1 MAYGESFLSKVIDAN
16 DTGAFLRYD
25 IRAEHF
31 LTEAERKAYRFIK
44 DYADSNGGQAPDY
57 RTVVAECAD
66 FTYMPEVGDSFEYM
80 AKKIRNDAG
89 KVRLHSFLTGRDVSD
104 KFSELPTEEFAAWL
118 VERVEEV
125 QVSVQTKKSIGR
137 SLGELSIEMRDE
149 YNKRKEGKS
158 FRLWKT
164 PFNAL
169 NEAIGGLF
177 TGDIYGVMA
186 ESGRGK
192 SYLIIVLIDELLRQG
207 ATVLVKS
214 FELKA
219 FLWVSRLLSV
229 ATARDE
235 AFVDERTNQ
244 SVGLPNKEI
253 LAGKLEGDVESY
265 FFDILT
271 RLNEYYP
278 GKLVLQA
285 KGDRDLT
292 RSLTE
297 LERELKLRPDI
308 DVVVVDPFYGISDV
322 YGSNANK
329 TTGGAAEQAARK
341 FERIVGENDVVGIYA
356 VQATV
361 EKKTREEG
369 DREIKLP
376 TRDQVKTT
384 KALLDIATNL
394 FSFDSADGNAQ
405 LGIEK
410 GRNGAEDL
418 TVDLIALMDYGVLRE
433 LPSGEAAADQFK
445 LPF

>member
-1 MAYGESFLSKVIDAN
+1 
-16 DTGAFLRYD
+16 
-25 IRAEHF
+25 
-31 LTEAERKAYRFIK
+31 
-44 DYADSNGGQAPDY
+44 
-57 RTVVAECAD
+57 
-66 FTYMPEVGDSFEYM
+66 MPEVGDSFEYM
-80 AKKIRNDAG
+80 AKKIKNDAG

-418 TVDLIALMDYGVLRE
+418 TVDLIALMDFGVLRE

>member
-229 ATARDE
+229 ATAR
-235 AFVDERTNQ
+235 
-244 SVGLPNKEI
+244 
-253 LAGKLEGDVESY
+253 
-265 FFDILT
+265 
-271 RLNEYYP
+271 
-278 GKLVLQA
+278 
-285 KGDRDLT
+285 
-292 RSLTE
+292 
-297 LERELKLRPDI
+297 
-308 DVVVVDPFYGISDV
+308 
-322 YGSNANK
+322 
-329 TTGGAAEQAARK
+329 
-341 FERIVGENDVVGIYA
+341 
-356 VQATV
+356 
-361 EKKTREEG
+361 
-369 DREIKLP
+369 
-376 TRDQVKTT
+376 
-384 KALLDIATNL
+384 
-394 FSFDSADGNAQ
+394 
-405 LGIEK
+405 
-410 GRNGAEDL
+410 
-418 TVDLIALMDYGVLRE
+418 
-433 LPSGEAAADQFK
+433 
-445 LPF
+445 

>member
-1 MAYGESFLSKVIDAN
+1 MAYGELLLSKVIDAN

-31 LTEAERKAYRFIK
+31 PTEAERKAYRFIK

-57 RTVVAECAD
+57 RTVVAECAG

-80 AKKIRNDAG
+80 ARKIRNDAG
-89 KVRLHSFLTGRDVSD
+89 KLRLHSFLTGRDVSD
-104 KFSELPTEEFAAWL
+104 KFTELPTEEFAAWL

-137 SLGELSIEMRDE
+137 SLDELSVEMREE

-192 SYLIIVLIDELLRQG
+192 SYFIIVLIDELLRQG

-229 ATARDE
+229 ATARDK

-265 FFDILT
+265 FFDMLT

-278 GKLVLQA
+278 GKLILQA

-292 RSLTE
+292 RSLME

-308 DVVVVDPFYGISDV
+308 DAVVVDPFYGISDV

-433 LPSGEAAADQFK
+433 LPSGEAAVDQFK

>member
-1 MAYGESFLSKVIDAN
+1 MAYGESFLSKVIDTS
-16 DTGAFLRYD
+16 DTGAFIRYD

-31 LTEAERKAYRFIK
+31 PTEAERKAYRFIK

-57 RTVVAECAD
+57 RTVVAECAG

-80 AKKIRNDAG
+80 ARKVRNDAG
-89 KVRLHSFLTGRDVSD
+89 KLRLHSFLTGRDVSD
-104 KFSELPTEEFAAWL
+104 KFTELSTEEFAAWL

-137 SLGELSIEMRDE
+137 SLDELSVEMREE

-192 SYLIIVLIDELLRQG
+192 SYFIIVLIDELLRQG

-244 SVGLPNKEI
+244 SVGLPNKKI
-253 LAGKLEGDVESY
+253 LAGKLEGDVEGY
-265 FFDILT
+265 FFDMLT

-278 GKLVLQA
+278 GKLILQA

-292 RSLTE
+292 RSLME

-308 DVVVVDPFYGISDV
+308 DAVVVDPFYGISDV

-341 FERIVGENDVVGIYA
+341 FERIIGENDVVGIYA

-361 EKKTREEG
+361 EKKSREEG

>member
-1 MAYGESFLSKVIDAN
+1 MAYGESFLSKVIDTN

-25 IRAEHF
+25 LRAEHF
-31 LTEAERKAYRFIK
+31 PTEAERKAYRFIK

-57 RTVVAECAD
+57 RTVVAECAG

-104 KFSELPTEEFAAWL
+104 KFTGLPTEEFAAWL

-137 SLGELSIEMRDE
+137 SLDELSDEMREE

-177 TGDIYGVMA
+177 TGDIYGIMA

-207 ATVLVKS
+207 ATILVKS

-253 LAGKLEGDVESY
+253 LAGKLEGEVESY
-265 FFDILT
+265 FFEMLT

>member
-1 MAYGESFLSKVIDAN
+1 
-16 DTGAFLRYD
+16 
-25 IRAEHF
+25 
-31 LTEAERKAYRFIK
+31 
-44 DYADSNGGQAPDY
+44 
-57 RTVVAECAD
+57 
-66 FTYMPEVGDSFEYM
+66 MPEVGDSFEYM

-104 KFSELPTEEFAAWL
+104 KFTGLPTEEFAAWL

-137 SLGELSIEMRDE
+137 SLDELSDEMREE

-177 TGDIYGVMA
+177 TGDIYGIMA

-207 ATVLVKS
+207 ATILVKS

-253 LAGKLEGDVESY
+253 LAGKLEGEVESY
-265 FFDILT
+265 FFEMLT

>member
-1 MAYGESFLSKVIDAN
+1 M
-16 DTGAFLRYD
+16 
-25 IRAEHF
+25 
-31 LTEAERKAYRFIK
+31 
-44 DYADSNGGQAPDY
+44 
-57 RTVVAECAD
+57 
-66 FTYMPEVGDSFEYM
+66 
-80 AKKIRNDAG
+80 
-89 KVRLHSFLTGRDVSD
+89 SD
-104 KFSELPTEEFAAWL
+104 KFTELPTEEFAAWL

-137 SLGELSIEMRDE
+137 SLDELSDEMREE

-164 PFNAL
+164 PFNVL

-177 TGDIYGVMA
+177 TGDIYGIMA

-253 LAGKLEGDVESY
+253 LAGKLEGEVESY
-265 FFDILT
+265 FFEMLT

-433 LPSGEAAADQFK
+433 LPSVEAAADQFK

>member
-1 MAYGESFLSKVIDAN
+1 M
-16 DTGAFLRYD
+16 
-25 IRAEHF
+25 
-31 LTEAERKAYRFIK
+31 
-44 DYADSNGGQAPDY
+44 
-57 RTVVAECAD
+57 
-66 FTYMPEVGDSFEYM
+66 
-80 AKKIRNDAG
+80 
-89 KVRLHSFLTGRDVSD
+89 
-104 KFSELPTEEFAAWL
+104 
-118 VERVEEV
+118 
-125 QVSVQTKKSIGR
+125 
-137 SLGELSIEMRDE
+137 
-149 YNKRKEGKS
+149 
-158 FRLWKT
+158 
-164 PFNAL
+164 
-169 NEAIGGLF
+169 
-177 TGDIYGVMA
+177 
-186 ESGRGK
+186 
-192 SYLIIVLIDELLRQG
+192 
-207 ATVLVKS
+207 
-214 FELKA
+214 
-219 FLWVSRLLSV
+219 
-229 ATARDE
+229 
-235 AFVDERTNQ
+235 
-244 SVGLPNKEI
+244 
-253 LAGKLEGDVESY
+253 
-265 FFDILT
+265 
-271 RLNEYYP
+271 
-278 GKLVLQA
+278 QA

>member
-1 MAYGESFLSKVIDAN
+1 MAYGESFLSKVIDTN
-16 DTGAFLRYD
+16 DTGALLRYD

-31 LTEAERKAYRFIK
+31 PTEAERKAYRFIK

-57 RTVVAECAD
+57 RTVVAECAG

-104 KFSELPTEEFAAWL
+104 KFTELPTEEFAAWL

-137 SLGELSIEMRDE
+137 SLDELSDEMREE

-164 PFNAL
+164 PFNVL

-177 TGDIYGVMA
+177 TGDIYGIMA

-253 LAGKLEGDVESY
+253 LAGKLEGEVESY
-265 FFDILT
+265 FFEMLT

-433 LPSGEAAADQFK
+433 LPSVEAAADQFK

>member
-1 MAYGESFLSKVIDAN
+1 
-16 DTGAFLRYD
+16 
-25 IRAEHF
+25 
-31 LTEAERKAYRFIK
+31 
-44 DYADSNGGQAPDY
+44 
-57 RTVVAECAD
+57 
-66 FTYMPEVGDSFEYM
+66 MPEVGDSFEYM
-80 AKKIRNDAG
+80 ARKIRNDAG
-89 KVRLHSFLTGRDVSD
+89 KLRLHSFLTGRDVSD
-104 KFSELPTEEFAAWL
+104 KFTELPTEEFAAWL

-137 SLGELSIEMRDE
+137 SLDELSVEMREE

-192 SYLIIVLIDELLRQG
+192 SYFIIVLIDELLRQG

-229 ATARDE
+229 ATARDK

-265 FFDILT
+265 FFDMLT

-278 GKLVLQA
+278 GKLILQA

-292 RSLTE
+292 RSLME

-308 DVVVVDPFYGISDV
+308 DAVVVDPFYGISDV

-433 LPSGEAAADQFK
+433 LPSGEAAVDQFK